1 MYQNHDAQN
10 REFAGV
16 QWEPIICLIRH
27 GRRLQ
32 VGGCSEMWRRCG
44 VQLARTGRRT
54 IPNPDTARPRGFR
67 PCRLPVSNFS
77 VNSTE
82 ATAFPVRGFN

>member
-1 MYQNHDAQN
+1 MPDQAWSTLTSRRVFRNVAPLWGSTRAYRPTHD
-10 REFAGV
+10 
-16 QWEPIICLIRH
+16 
-27 GRRLQ
+27 
-32 VGGCSEMWRRCG
+32 S
-44 VQLARTGRRT
+44 
-54 IPNPDTARPRGFR
+54 NPDTARPRGFR